1 MVRWLNNMKKKGKY
15 LKKEKANK
23 KENTKV
29 KKDKKCTTKF
39 YNSLPKYMIYIKS
52 RFSTRITRWRSTK
65 LLGLVETH
73 IQEEEKI
80 TIGYKIIYRNYK
92 TSNSGGIIIAVKDA
106 IKTITIQVMQESQ
119 VGQTL
124 WILLNN
130 QKKKINVRV
139 IHAL

>member
-1 MVRWLNNMKKKGKY
+1 MIKEHEKEGEKKPKRKY

-65 LLGLVETH
+65 LTGLS
-73 IQEEEKI
+73 
-80 TIGYKIIYRNYK
+80 RNPY
-92 TSNSGGIIIAVKDA
+92 TGGRK
-106 IKTITIQVMQESQ
+106 
-119 VGQTL
+119 
-124 WILLNN
+124 NN
-130 QKKKINVRV
+130 NKV
-139 IHAL
+139 